1 MITPG
6 YCQTMAR
13 YNAWQNQA
21 LFQAAATLDPA
32 ARQADRG
39 AFFGSI
45 EATLSHLMWADLVW
59 MARLEGGDGPGGSI
73 AQSTAMFDWPA
84 LMAERPRLDARIAA
98 WAWSVGPDDLASDIE
113 WHSFAL
119 GGRLRKPYAICVMHL
134 FTHQTHHRGQVHAM
148 LTAAGARPCDTDL
161 PFMPDEVPEWR

>member
-45 EATLSHLMWADLVW
+45 EATLSHLMLS
-59 MARLEGGDGPGGSI
+59 LI
-73 AQSTAMFDWPA
+73 H
-84 LMAERPRLDARIAA
+84 I
-98 WAWSVGPDDLASDIE
+98 
-113 WHSFAL
+113 
-119 GGRLRKPYAICVMHL
+119 
-134 FTHQTHHRGQVHAM
+134 
-148 LTAAGARPCDTDL
+148 
-161 PFMPDEVPEWR
+161 